1 MESKR
6 IDENTIQVLINQ
18 DDLIQRG
25 ISIPDL
31 MNDQDKL
38 EAFFYQILDEVDVYH
53 DFDHDSALT
62 FQARPMQNNGLE
74 LLIKKVVNQSN
85 DVGLPPSIK
94 DQLQGYDDDQSLNDQ
109 PDDVETALADPTVDK
124 FEQVVKLVNFEDLVE
139 LAQQLDTLNLVTDL
153 YQFEGD
159 YYLVL
164 TFINEGTLTSGEIR
178 DRMAVVNEFAQPASV
193 SKSFLA
199 EHGKQIM
206 DQTAIELIR
215 HYFS

>member
-31 MNDQDKL
+31 MNNQDKI
-38 EAFFYQILDEVDVYH
+38 ETFFYQILDEVDVDH

-62 FQARPMQNNGLE
+62 FQARPMRNNGLE
-74 LLIKKVVNQSN
+74 LLIKRVNQEG
-85 DVGLPPSIK
+85 DVDLPQAIK
-94 DQLQGYDDDQSLNDQ
+94 DQLQGYDENQSLDEQ
-109 PDDVETALADPTVDK
+109 QDDVEVALADPTVDK
-124 FEQVVKLVNFEDLVE
+124 YEQVVKLGNFEDLVE
-139 LAQQLDTLNLVTDL
+139 LAQQLYTLNLVTDL
-153 YQFEGD
+153 YRFEGD

-164 TFINEGTLTSGEIR
+164 TFMNDGTLTAGEIR
-178 DRMAVVNEFAQPASV
+178 DRMAVVNEFAQPANI
-193 SKSFLA
+193 SKIFLA

-206 DQTAIELIR
+206 DQTAIELVR
-215 HYFS
+215 HYFN